1 MRKFPEPS
9 SYWSEDEGR
18 RVVEAWKRSGENA
31 TAFSRRHGLRARR
44 LVYWSKRLA
53 ASGSAP
59 TLSFV
64 SAAVVAPDE
73 VAAIIRAP
81 GGIAIELAS
90 ATPSQIAEVASA
102 LARFSS

>member
-1 MRKFPEPS
+1 MRNFPEPS

-18 RVVEAWKRSGENA
+18 RVVEAWQRSGETA
-31 TAFSRRHGLRARR
+31 VAFSRRHGLQARR

-53 ASGSAP
+53 NPSP
-59 TLSFV
+59 QRLSFV
-64 SAAVVAPDE
+64 PAVVASDE

-90 ATPSQIAEVASA
+90 ASSAQIAAIANA
-102 LARFSS
+102 LVRSSP

>member
-1 MRKFPEPS
+1 MRNFPEPS

-18 RVVEAWKRSGENA
+18 RVVDAWQRSGESA
-31 TAFSRRHGLRARR
+31 AAFSRRHGLQARR

-53 ASGSAP
+53 NPSSP
-59 TLSFV
+59 TVSFV
-64 SAAVVAPDE
+64 PATVVASDE

-90 ATPSQIAEVASA
+90 ATAAQIAAIANA
-102 LARFSS
+102 LVRSSP